1 MTAPVTYKRKVRYSD
16 TDAQG
21 HVFNVSYF
29 TYFDDAITDFMEI
42 AMEGQNH
49 GEAGY
54 EIVLARA
61 ECDFISSGQ
70 LGEVLVTNVTV
81 EKIGNKSIT
90 FALEVI
96 DEISGRTVAKGREIY
111 VCVTLDLSTPIAVP
125 VDLREAIVRMQ
136 TD

>member
-1 MTAPVTYKRKVRYSD
+1 MKAPVSYKRKVRYSD

-42 AMEGQNH
+42 ALGGMKPE
-49 GEAGY
+49 EAGY

-61 ECDFISSGQ
+61 ECDFASSGQ
-70 LGEVLVTNVTV
+70 LTEVLVTNVMV

-90 FALEVI
+90 FALEVT
-96 DEISGRTVAKGREIY
+96 EEATGRVVAKGREIY
-111 VCVTLDLSTPIAVP
+111 VTVTLDLSTPITVP
-125 VDLREAIVRMQ
+125 DRLREAIGRMQ
-136 TD
+136 GE